1 MALKVNIKWGR
12 EKFKDVALDTTA
24 PPTDFMAT
32 VYSLTGVPVDRQKL
46 MCRRAWKR
54 KLTSDADFSAM
65 PKLKNGLEIMLIGS
79 STGIPKPSV
88 AKTNVVFAEDMAVSE
103 EAAASVLLPPGL
115 SNLGNT
121 CYLNSTLQCL
131 KAIPELRNSIR
142 EYKLK
147 GIAASDTASSLTKA
161 MGNLFDHM
169 DNRTGPRGK
178 RGEVVPFEFVQIFR
192 NKFPQYAEQ
201 VAGNFKQQ
209 DAEEVQSVLLS
220 HVLHKT
226 LKEADGKGNLVSSLF
241 GFKMEN
247 TLVCQE
253 NDKEPPVVKTDIA
266 TKLICNIRGGGGSH
280 DHINHAHQGI
290 LLGLE
295 NIVEKRSVLLG
306 RNAQWKSSSK
316 VDSLPRIIC
325 LQFMRFFWKATP
337 DSHDHEGVKCKIT
350 RPVAFDTILD
360 MYPYCSKRL
369 QAILKVPRDKYAA
382 EVLAGKEVKKV
393 TDKEGKKVADKT
405 ESTASAAAATKPPA
419 PPAAAAAAAAATT
432 AMDVESEDDDDGDA
446 ALKAALALSK
456 GMMDVETET
465 ASTSAAPATELS
477 GQGLPANFRGR
488 YELFAVVTHEGGSAD
503 GGHYMGWVRQSGD
516 NWLCFDDDEVDPC
529 TTFNI
534 LKLKANASQR
544 GQAYLTFYRFKE

>member
-24 PPTDFMAT
+24 SPEDFMAT

-46 MCRRAWKR
+46 MCRAWKR
-54 KLTSDADFSAM
+54 KLTTDADFSAM
-65 PKLKNGLEIMLIGS
+65 AKLKKGLQIMLIGS

-88 AKTNVVFAEDMAVSE
+88 AKTNVVFAEDMAVSAD
-103 EAAASVLLPPGL
+103 AAASVLLPPGL

-131 KAIPELRNSIR
+131 KAIPELRDSIR
-142 EYKLK
+142 AFKLS
-147 GIAASDTASSLTKA
+147 GTAASDAASSLTKA
-161 MGNLFDHM
+161 LGNLFDHM

-192 NKFPQYAEQ
+192 SAFPQYAEQ

-209 DAEEVQSVLLS
+209 DAEEVQNVLLTM
-220 HVLHKT
+220 VLGKT
-226 LKEADGKGNLVSSLF
+226 LKEADAKGASLVQNLF
-241 GFKMEN
+241 GMKMEN

-253 NDKEPPVVKTDIA
+253 NDKEPPVVKTEKA

-290 LLGLE
+290 LLGFE
-295 NIVEKRSVLLG
+295 NIVEKRSPLLG
-306 RNAQWKSSSK
+306 RNAQWKSSSR

-337 DSHDHEGVKCKIT
+337 DSRDHEGVKCKIT

-382 EVLAGKEVKKV
+382 EVLAGKE
-393 TDKEGKKVADKT
+393 GKKVAEKT
-405 ESTASAAAATKPPA
+405 ESTAGAAAATKPPA
-419 PPAAAAAAAAATT
+419 PPAAAAAAATSAT
-432 AMDVESEDDDDGDA
+432 AMDVEDEDDDDDAAA
-446 ALKAALALSK
+446 ALKAAMAMS
-456 GMMDVETET
+456 MDVETES
-465 ASTSAAPATELS
+465 ASTPAAPAADLA
-477 GQGLPANFRGR
+477 GPGLPENFRGR

>member
-12 EKFKDVALDTTA
+12 EKFQDVALDTTA
-24 PPTDFMAT
+24 SPTDFMAT

-46 MCRRAWKR
+46 MCRAWKR
-54 KLTSDADFSAM
+54 KLTADADFSAM
-65 PKLKNGLEIMLIGS
+65 PKLKNGLQIMLIGS
-79 STGIPKPSV
+79 STGIPKPAAVKSE
-88 AKTNVVFAEDMAVSE
+88 VVFAEDMAVSE

-131 KAIPELRNSIR
+131 KAIPELRDSVR
-142 EYKLK
+142 EFKLK
-147 GIAASDTASSLTKA
+147 GLHATGAAENLTMSLAT
-161 MGNLFDHM
+161 LFDNM

-178 RGEVVPFEFVQIFR
+178 RGEIIPFEFVQLFR
-192 NKFPQYAEQ
+192 SAFPQYAEQ

-209 DAEEVQSVLLS
+209 DAEEVQNVLLTM
-220 HVLHKT
+220 VLGKT
-226 LKEADGKGNLVSSLF
+226 LKQADFTDSKDSSLVQNLF
-241 GFKMEN
+241 GLRMEN

-253 NDKEPPVVKTDIA
+253 TDKEPPVVKTEKVN
-266 TKLICNIRGGGGSH
+266 KLICNIRGGGGSKE
-280 DHINHAHQGI
+280 HINHAHQGI
-290 LLGLE
+290 LLGFE
-295 NIVEKRSVLLG
+295 NNVDKRSEILG
-306 RNAQWKSSSK
+306 RNALWKSSSR

-337 DSHDHEGVKCKIT
+337 DSRDHEGVKCKIT

-382 EVLAGKEVKKV
+382 DVLAGKEGKQMDKK
-393 TDKEGKKVADKT
+393 
-405 ESTASAAAATKPPA
+405 ASQVPGAAAVTKPPA
-419 PPAAAAAAAAATT
+419 LPAAAAATAA
-432 AMDVESEDDDDGDA
+432 MEVEEDDEDAA
-446 ALKAALALSK
+446 ALKAALALSE
-456 GMMDVETET
+456 GMDIETET
-465 ASTSAAPATELS
+465 TSTSEAPPSEQLA
-477 GQGLPANFRGR
+477 GPGLPVNFRGR
-488 YELFAVVTHEGGSAD
+488 YELFAVVTHEGASAD

-516 NWLCFDDDEVDPC
+516 NWLCFDDDEVDAC
-529 TTFNI
+529 ETHHI